1 MGRSQETFGKKEK
14 EKKKIE
20 KRKLKEEKKEERKAN
35 SSSGKGL
42 DDMLAYVDENGNLVD
57 APPDPKKKKV
67 INIEDIQVSTLK
79 EEDREPEELVRTGI
93 VAFFNEAKGYGFIK
107 DIKTQESFFVH
118 INSLTEPL
126 KENNKVTFEL
136 EMGPKGPNAVRVKKA
151 IDKIVEKAPKV
162 DPKATIKENT
172 TEENTTEN
180 TEAPTAE

>member
-67 INIEDIQVSTLK
+67 INVEDIQVSTLK

-151 IDKIVEKAPKV
+151 IDKIVEKAPKA
-162 DPKATIKENT
+162 DPKAATKTNT
-172 TEENTTEN
+172 TEENKTEN
-180 TEAPTAE
+180 PEAPAAE